1 MKNIVDFII
10 NNIHQ
15 IMEIWIWVFI
25 GLVILPIPFAI
36 YLNYKEKRDLR
47 K

>member
-25 GLVILPIPFAI
+25 GLVILAIPFAI
-36 YLNYKEKRDLR
+36 YLNYKENRR
-47 K
+47 R